1 MGQKRPT
8 STDNDGDE
16 SVLSPRYQDAGLLV
30 AQRSTD
36 KSSRLESD
44 AAHNLYVNVAAGAL
58 TPSGM
63 QDVNILSSVPLTVSG
78 PLTDVQLRTT
88 PVPVS
93 GTFFQVT
100 QPVSGTV
107 AVSNFPATQPVTGTF
122 FQATQPVSGTLAV
135 SNFPSS
141 QAVTGPLTDVQL
153 RTTPVPISGT
163 VATGGL
169 TDVQLRTTPVPVSGT
184 FFQATQPISGTLAVS
199 NFPAS
204 QAVTGPLTDVQ
215 LRLTAVPVSGA
226 FFQATQPVSAASL
239 PLPTGAATET
249 TLGTRLADTTFT
261 GRINTQGQKAMT
273 ASTPV
278 VLASDQSAIPV
289 TQTATVGTLANGAET
304 AVAGSAVQVAASNAS
319 RKILIVQNTGVANV
333 RVGITGVTATTGL
346 RLTPGSMFIFEM
358 PYCPQAAIFSI
369 REGAT
374 SSTVLAQEI
383 A

>member
-36 KSSRLESD
+36 KSSRLEAD
-44 AAHNLYVNVAAGAL
+44 AAHNLYVNVAGGAL
-58 TPSGM
+58 TPSGT

-93 GTFFQVT
+93 GTFFQAT

-107 AVSNFPATQPVTGTF
+107 AVSNFPSSQPVTGAF
-122 FQATQPVSGTLAV
+122 FQTTQPVSGTVAV
-135 SNFPSS
+135 SNLPAT
-141 QAVTGPLTDVQL
+141 QAVSGPLTDVQL

-169 TDVQLRTTPVPVSGT
+169 TDTQLRATSVPVSGT
-184 FFQATQPISGTLAVS
+184 FFQATQPVSGTF
-199 NFPAS
+199 FPAT
-204 QAVTGPLTDVQ
+204 Q
-215 LRLTAVPVSGA
+215 PVSGT

-249 TLGTRLADTTFT
+249 TLGTRLAEATFT
-261 GRINTQGQKAMT
+261 GRINTQGQKAMA

-278 VLASDQSAIPV
+278 VLASDQSSLPV
-289 TQTATVGTLANGAET
+289 TVSAIAGTLANGAET
-304 AVAGSAVQVAASNAS
+304 SVAGSAVQVAAANAS
-319 RKILIVQNTGVANV
+319 RKILFVQNTGVANV
-333 RVGITGVTATTGL
+333 RVGVTGVTATTGL
-346 RLTPGSMFIFEM
+346 RVTPGSMLIFEM

>member
-122 FQATQPVSGTLAV
+122 FQATQPVSGTVAV
-135 SNFPSS
+135 SNFPAS

-153 RTTPVPISGT
+153 RTTPVPVSGT

-184 FFQATQPISGTLAVS
+184 FFQATQPISV
-199 NFPAS
+199 
-204 QAVTGPLTDVQ
+204 
-215 LRLTAVPVSGA
+215 
-226 FFQATQPVSAASL
+226 AAL
-239 PLPTGAATET
+239 PLPANAAQEAGGNLAAITTAIQIMDDWDETDRAKVNPVVGQAGVQAGAGVVSA
-249 TLGTRLADTTFT
+249 
-261 GRINTQGQKAMT
+261 NTQR
-273 ASTPV
+273 V
-278 VLASDQSAIPV
+278 VIATDQTAIPV
-289 TQTATVGTLANGAET
+289 TQTTAGTLANGAET
-304 AVAGSAVQVAASNAS
+304 AVAGSAVQLVAANAS
-319 RKILIVQNTGVANV
+319 RKVLIVQNTGVANV
-333 RVGITGVTATTGL
+333 RVGITGVTATTGF

-358 PYCPQAAIFSI
+358 PSCPQAAIFSI
-369 REGAT
+369 REGAI

-383 A
+383 T